1 MCNCP
6 SCQAQ
11 NAGMNGLNC
20 GCQQQPT
27 QMNGLDGLAIDF
39 AGTILGALIGGT
51 VSYVAGWDW
60 KVGAGIGAVT
70 GGFVMPSMSS

>member
-1 MCNCP
+1 
-6 SCQAQ
+6 
-11 NAGMNGLNC
+11 
-20 GCQQQPT
+20 
-27 QMNGLDGLAIDF
+27 MNGLDGLAIDF